1 MKSATK
7 PAPELVDFVRAL
19 ARASVARDIAA
30 ARQKESPSA
39 DGNLRPLF

>member
-1 MKSATK
+1 MKPTAK
-7 PAPELVDFVRAL
+7 PAPELIDFVRAL

-30 ARQKESPSA
+30 ARQKESPRA